1 MDTLL
6 CLPKWFFLSALFFVG
21 MVGLAQAKPMEPFF
35 KPGLIRVLIL
45 SGHNNHDWRAT
56 TPFLRQLLLETGK
69 FDVRVEEEPMG
80 ITAETLAPF
89 DVIVNDYCGLRLGAV
104 TEKAIE
110 TFVKSGKGMVIIH
123 GAMYGFTGQEVLK
136 DHHVGIGL
144 KEPVW
149 EEYIKMA
156 GISWAGPPAN
166 AYHAPYHFFKIKLTQ
181 PLHPIVMGMPN
192 PFVATDELYH
202 GMTLQP
208 GANVIATAYDDP
220 SNGGSGKDEP
230 MLVTNQYGQGRSFY
244 VAFGHELASMRE
256 PGFMLSLV
264 RGTEWAAMG
273 QVSIPANFK
282 FFQTNPDALRV
293 MVVTGGHDYQSSFYS
308 IFEGAKD
315 FTWTH
320 VTSNQT
326 AFRQDFRNDF
336 DVLVLYDFSQEL
348 DESGR
353 RNLRAFLESGKGV
366 VVLHHA
372 IADYQNWPWWYKE
385 VVGGRY
391 LLTPD
396 LNMPASTY
404 KHDEEL
410 FVRPAVQHPILRGI
424 DPMHI
429 WDETYKGM
437 WISPEAKVLLKTD
450 NPTSDGPVAWIS
462 PYAKSKVVYIQLG
475 HDSLAYAHPSF
486 KLLIHN
492 AIRWSGGRM
501 Q

>member
-1 MDTLL
+1 MNKLL
-6 CLPKWFFLSALFFVG
+6 RMSKWLLGGALFCIG
-21 MVGLAQAKPMEPFF
+21 MVGVFQAKPMEPFF

-69 FDVRVEEEPMG
+69 FDVRVEEEPIG

-89 DVIVNDYCGLRLGAV
+89 DVIMNDYCGPRLGAV
-104 TEKAIE
+104 AEKAIE

-123 GAMYGFTGQEVLK
+123 GAMYGFTGLEVLK
-136 DHHVGIGL
+136 DRHVGIGL
-144 KEPVW
+144 KEPAW
-149 EEYIKMA
+149 EEYINMA

-166 AYHAPYHFFKIKLTQ
+166 AYHAPYNFFKIKLTQ
-181 PLHPIVMGMPN
+181 PQHPIVMGMPN

-202 GMTLQP
+202 GMTLRP
-208 GANVIATAYDDP
+208 GAHVIATAYDDP
-220 SNGGSGKDEP
+220 ANGGSGKDEP
-230 MLVTNQYGQGRSFY
+230 MLVINQYGQGRSFY
-244 VAFGHELASMRE
+244 VVFGHELASMQE

-264 RGTEWAAMG
+264 RGTEWAATG
-273 QVSIPANFK
+273 QVSIPADFK
-282 FFQTNPDALRV
+282 FFQKNPDALQV

-308 IFEGAKD
+308 IFEGDKD
-315 FTWTH
+315 FTWNH
-320 VTSNQT
+320 IPSNQT
-326 AFRQDFRNDF
+326 AFRKDFRNDF

-348 DESGR
+348 DEPGK
-353 RNLRAFLESGKGV
+353 RNLQAFLESGKGV

-391 LLTPD
+391 LLNPD

-410 FVRPAVQHPILRGI
+410 FVRPVAQHPLLRGI

-429 WDETYKGM
+429 RDETYKGM
-437 WISPEAKVLLKTD
+437 WISPEVKVLLQTD
-450 NPTSDGPVAWIS
+450 NPTSDGPLAWIS

-475 HDSLAYAHPSF
+475 HDSLSYDHPSF
-486 KLLIHN
+486 RLLVHN
-492 AIRWSGGRM
+492 AIRWSGGRIK
-501 Q
+501 